1 MQKHASSPVSQPS
14 RLTLLDLP
22 VCVILM
28 IVDEVFEHYFDDY
41 KGYITK
47 KSGYDMV
54 EDIDTLLGDTYR
66 AFDHW
71 KDLSRMAASCKSFYN
86 IITPILYRRDVKF
99 NHSSALL
106 LSAKKGNLDGI
117 IKSIGLGHADP
128 NMEDHTDF
136 LEDEDPE
143 CRCYGVVDRWRR
155 GVTST
160 LTALHLA
167 AYHAHPAVVDFLLNH
182 DADVQKRADIGPG
195 TRPERMYIHQQVYMF
210 AHTTDDFDI
219 VCNEDETSPPFG
231 ANALFFALKAGR
243 YLPVSQCWEG
253 HVVQTDT
260 KGIRL
265 QMAKQLIQSGASL
278 ITRSRGEIHALHQ
291 ACAYLDLDVAEFL
304 VEELGVDPN
313 VRDSDGNSPLHFML
327 MNLGDWNLQEAQ
339 REWEHMHAMFCFLA
353 GKGADINAANYA
365 GQRPLHLSLYRKSSI
380 DLACLLIE
388 KGAEFDAEA
397 NSIYEGDHFSE
408 ADQRRIYTAF
418 WGEDG
423 QIDPFGTDQDATCS
437 QGG

>member
-1 MQKHASSPVSQPS
+1 MHDHAPSAALQPC

-22 VCVILM
+22 VSIIYA
-28 IVDEVFEHYFDDY
+28 IVDKLFENSFYQDY
-41 KGYITK
+41 KGYITN
-47 KSGYDMV
+47 KSGYDMR
-54 EDIDTLLGDTYR
+54 EYIDTGRHQTYG

-71 KDLSRMAASCKSFYN
+71 KDLARMAASCKSFYN
-86 IITPILYRRDVKF
+86 IITPILYRRDVQF

-117 IKSIGLGHADP
+117 LKSIDLGHADL

-136 LEDEDPE
+136 VEDEDID
-143 CRCYGVVDRWRR
+143 CRSYGVEDRWRE

-167 AYHAHPAVVDFLLNH
+167 AYHAHPVVVDFLLNNG
-182 DADVQKRADIGPG
+182 ADVQRRAHIGPKA
-195 TRPERMYIHQQVYMF
+195 RPERMFVHQQVYMF
-210 AHTTDDFDI
+210 AHTSDEYGVI
-219 VCNEDETSPPFG
+219 CNEGETSPPFG

-243 YLPVSQCWEG
+243 YLSPRKRY
-253 HVVQTDT
+253 VVQPDT
-260 KGIRL
+260 SGIRF

-278 ITRSRGEIHALHQ
+278 ITRTRGDVHALHQ

-304 VEELGVDPN
+304 VGELGVDPN
-313 VRDSDGNSPLHFML
+313 VRDSDGNTPLHFMA
-327 MNLGDWNLQEAQ
+327 MNLDDWNLEKVKHE
-339 REWEHMHAMFCFLA
+339 REHLHAMFWYLV
-353 GKGADINAANYA
+353 GKGADIDAANHA
-365 GQRPLHLSLYRKSSI
+365 GEKPLHLSLYRRAGI

-388 KGAEFDAEA
+388 RGAEFDADA
-397 NSIYEGDHFSE
+397 NRLYEGGHISD

-423 QIDPFGTDQDATCS
+423 QIVPFGTDSDPTCS
-437 QGG
+437 QAG

>member
-1 MQKHASSPVSQPS
+1 MQKQAPSPASQPS

-28 IVDEVFEHYFDDY
+28 IVDKVFENSFYQDY
-41 KGYITK
+41 KGYITN

-54 EDIDTLLGDTYR
+54 EEIDTGRGDTYR

-71 KDLSRMAASCKSFYN
+71 KDLSRMAASCKPFYN
-86 IITPILYRRDVKF
+86 IITPILYRRDVQF

-117 IKSIGLGHADP
+117 LKSIDLGHADL

-136 LEDEDPE
+136 VEDEDID
-143 CRCYGVVDRWRR
+143 CRSYGVEDRWRE

-182 DADVQKRADIGPG
+182 GADVQKRADIGPKA
-195 TRPERMYIHQQVYMF
+195 RPERMFTHQQVYMF
-210 AHTTDDFDI
+210 SHTTDEYDI
-219 VCNEDETSPPFG
+219 VCNENETSPPFG
-231 ANALFFALKAGR
+231 ANALFFALKAGQYPSVPR
-243 YLPVSQCWEG
+243 WRL

-260 KGIRL
+260 NGIRL

-278 ITRSRGEIHALHQ
+278 ITRTRGEIHALHQ
-291 ACAYLDLDVAEFL
+291 ACAYLDLNVAEFL
-304 VEELGVDPN
+304 VKELGVDPN
-313 VRDSDGNSPLHFML
+313 VRDSNGNTPLHFML
-327 MNLGDWNLQEAQ
+327 MNLDDWNPHKVQ
-339 REWEHMHAMFCFLA
+339 REPEHVHAMFWFLV
-353 GKGADINAANYA
+353 GKGADINAANHA
-365 GQRPLHLSLYRKSSI
+365 GEKPLHLSLYKKSSI

-388 KGAEFDAEA
+388 RGAEFDAEA

-423 QIDPFGTDQDATCS
+423 QIDPCGTDLDATCL
-437 QGG
+437 QKG

>member
-1 MQKHASSPVSQPS
+1 MQNLAPSAASQPY

-22 VCVILM
+22 VSIIYV
-28 IVDEVFEHYFDDY
+28 IVDKVFENDFYQDY
-41 KGYITK
+41 EGYITNQ
-47 KSGYDMV
+47 SGYDMT
-54 EDIDTLLGDTYR
+54 EDIDTGRDETYR

-86 IITPILYRRDVKF
+86 IITPIMYRRDVQF

-117 IKSIGLGHADP
+117 LKSIDLGHADP

-136 LEDEDPE
+136 VEDEDMD
-143 CRCYGVVDRWRR
+143 CRSYGVEDRWRE

-167 AYHAHPAVVDFLLNH
+167 AYHAHPAVVDLLL
-182 DADVQKRADIGPG
+182 DIGADVQKRANIGPKA
-195 TRPERMYIHQQVYMF
+195 RPKRRHIHRQISMF
-210 AHTTDDFDI
+210 AHTSDEYGI
-219 VCNEDETSPPFG
+219 ICNESDTSPPFG

-243 YLPVSQCWEG
+243 YPWLWGRQF
-253 HVVQTDT
+253 VQPDT
-260 KGIRL
+260 NGIRL
-265 QMAKQLIQSGASL
+265 QMAKRLIQSGASL
-278 ITRSRGEIHALHQ
+278 ITRTRGEIHALHQ

-313 VRDSDGNSPLHFML
+313 VRDSDGNTPLHFMA
-327 MNLGDWNLQEAQ
+327 MNLHDWDLEKAQ
-339 REWEHMHAMFCFLA
+339 RELAHMHAMFWFLI
-353 GKGADINAANYA
+353 GRGADINAENHA
-365 GQRPLHLSLYRKSSI
+365 GEKPLHLSLYRRAGI

-388 KGAEFDAEA
+388 RGAEFDAEA

-423 QIDPFGTDQDATCS
+423 QIDPCGTDSDATCS
-437 QGG
+437 QGD